1 MEYIKDEC
9 IIYTCA
15 SHDVAADMHEQV
27 LDTQADPLFHVL
39 LQIGGL
45 KDHYHFLHPST
56 IKRSI
61 IASRG
66 KHSLIATESKVPRS
80 CVCWY

>member
-15 SHDVAADMHEQV
+15 SHDVAADMHKQE
-27 LDTQADPLFHVL
+27 TRADPLFHML

-45 KDHYHFLHPST
+45 KDHYHFQHPRT
-56 IKRSI
+56 IKRSTV
-61 IASRG
+61 ASRG
-66 KHSLIATESKVPRS
+66 THGLIVTESKVHRS
-80 CVCWY
+80 GVCCY

>member
-9 IIYTCA
+9 IIYTRA
-15 SHDVAADMHEQV
+15 SHDVAGDMQERA

-45 KDHYHFLHPST
+45 KDHYHFQHPRT
-56 IKRSI
+56 IKRSTA
-61 IASRG
+61 ASRG
-66 KHSLIATESKVPRS
+66 KHSLIATESKVQRS
-80 CVCWY
+80 CVYCY